1 MILELVHFRYDRLTV
16 LLRSPQLTLC
26 CINSCRS
33 YPLGTYYLALKTNR
47 QSLRILKSQKVYDY
61 LVTVDEE
68 VRGVLKV
75 PFLFVQTSY
84 IQIRLVWPSRFSV
97 AKFLFLANR
106 YLPFCAAILGTYS
119 EHCHCSV
126 PLRI

>member
-75 PFLFVQTSY
+75 PFLCSNELHSDTT
-84 IQIRLVWPSRFSV
+84 RLAVPFFSSKISLSRKSLPS
-97 AKFLFLANR
+97 FLCR
-106 YLPFCAAILGTYS
+106 YSWDL
-119 EHCHCSV
+119 
-126 PLRI
+126 